1 MANND
6 YKEITKELD
15 LQEKES
21 VELME
26 GFYEETID
34 DLRNV
39 DELWKPYED
48 FTIRMA
54 LGRSM
59 VKLEEEPATIWRVV
73 LSSSRALSTLTSRTH
88 EYVRSGPF
96 EKNTP

>member
-1 MANND
+1 MTNND

-26 GFYEETID
+26 EFYEETIEDLKSTD
-34 DLRNV
+34 DLR
-39 DELWKPYED
+39 KPYED
-48 FTIRMA
+48 FAVRMA

-59 VKLEEEPATIWRVV
+59 VKLEE
-73 LSSSRALSTLTSRTH
+73 
-88 EYVRSGPF
+88 
-96 EKNTP
+96 